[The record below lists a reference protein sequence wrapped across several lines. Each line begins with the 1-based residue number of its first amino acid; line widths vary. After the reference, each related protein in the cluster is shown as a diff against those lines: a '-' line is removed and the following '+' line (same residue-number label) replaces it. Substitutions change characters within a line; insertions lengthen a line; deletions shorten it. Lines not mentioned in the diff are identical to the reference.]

1 MLHEMETKAFP
12 VDGVG
17 SNERNKNNRK
27 TKFKC
32 PFIKSII
39 SSYFFSVEAEAK
51 MINFLQKVFLF
62 CCFFLKSAE
71 IQKTNETAAFWTD
84 VETKIFSGT
93 LNFQSPGH
101 HLRTSKHRRSFA
113 TWFFFIIAEKNY
125 YLFSEHLSP
134 TFARRYCSLLFALF
148 HGREKQ
154 EAGNNGEKH

>member
-27 TKFKC
+27 TLFKC

-62 CCFFLKSAE
+62 CCFFLKAQRYKRQMKRPRSE
-71 IQKTNETAAFWTD
+71 
-84 VETKIFSGT
+84 
-93 LNFQSPGH
+93 L
-101 HLRTSKHRRSFA
+101 TSKRKS
-113 TWFFFIIAEKNY
+113 
-125 YLFSEHLSP
+125 SQ
-134 TFARRYCSLLFALF
+134 AL
-148 HGREKQ
+148 
-154 EAGNNGEKH
+154 